1 MEQVGLSRG
10 AGHDMFVKWPVHRM
24 FLKPDAFA
32 LRLTAAYRVIRE
44 VRLRFDSRE
53 GLFSRNW
60 WSGLTPH
67 KFSLL
72 TQFPDVS
79 LMCFLVDILT

>member
-32 LRLTAAYRVIRE
+32 LRTS
-44 VRLRFDSRE
+44 FNS
-53 GLFSRNW
+53 
-60 WSGLTPH
+60 
-67 KFSLL
+67 SL
-72 TQFPDVS
+72 QGNKGS
-79 LMCFLVDILT
+79 EAKI

>member
-1 MEQVGLSRG
+1 
-10 AGHDMFVKWPVHRM
+10 MFVKWPVHRM
-24 FLKPDAFA
+24 LLKPNAFA
-32 LRLTAAYRVIRE
+32 LHLTAAYRVIRE
-44 VRLRFDSRE
+44 VRLRLDNRE

-60 WSGLTPH
+60 RSGLTPH

-72 TQFPDVS
+72 TQLPGVS

>member
-1 MEQVGLSRG
+1 
-10 AGHDMFVKWPVHRM
+10 MFVKWPVHRM
-24 FLKPDAFA
+24 LLKPDAFA
-32 LRLTAAYRVIRE
+32 LRLTAACRVIRE
-44 VRLRFDSRE
+44 VRLRLDNRE

-60 WSGLTPH
+60 QSGLPPH

-72 TQFPDVS
+72 TQLPDVS